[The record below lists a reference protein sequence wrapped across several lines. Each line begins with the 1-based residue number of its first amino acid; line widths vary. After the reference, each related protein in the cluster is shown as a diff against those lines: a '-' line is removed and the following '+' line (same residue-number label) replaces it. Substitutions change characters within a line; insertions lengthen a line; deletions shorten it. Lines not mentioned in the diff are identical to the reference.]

1 MQLACKNITVDFS
14 GLRALEKVSLSV
26 ETNEILGLIGP
37 NGSGKTT
44 LLNVLGGQ
52 LKANEGLV
60 TKDNLDITMM
70 PPRLRV
76 KNGLARSFQ
85 IVRTFDSLSV
95 FENVRSA
102 SLITNKNNIEKNNY
116 CNDII
121 SYIGL
126 DKIKNKLAN
135 TLNYGDRRRL
145 EIARAM
151 ATNPDFLLLDEPAAG
166 MNDNESEIL
175 LNTLNAIPKKFKVG
189 ILIIDHDMSL
199 IMKLCHRLHVLESG
213 RTIAEGSIESVKK
226 HPEVIKAYLGKDFWN
241 EYVRSKKPKG

>member
-1 MQLACKNITVDFS
+1 MKLTCSNITVDFS
-14 GLRALEKVSLSV
+14 GLRALNKVSLSV

-52 LKANEGLV
+52 LKSNQGSV
-60 TKDNLDITMM
+60 TKDNLDITTM

-95 FENVRSA
+95 FENVKSA
-102 SLITNKNNIEKNNY
+102 TLISSKSNLEKNNY
-116 CNDII
+116 CNEII

-126 DKIKNKLAN
+126 DKIKNQLAN

-175 LNTLNAIPKKFKVG
+175 LNTLNVIPEKFKVG

-213 RTIAEGSIESVKK
+213 KTIAEGSIESVKK
-226 HPEVIKAYLGKDFWN
+226 HPEVIKAYLGKDF
-241 EYVRSKKPKG
+241 

>member
-1 MQLACKNITVDFS
+1 MKLACNNITVDFS
-14 GLRALEKVSLSV
+14 GLRALDKVSLSV

-52 LKANEGLV
+52 LKSNEGSV
-60 TKDNLDITMM
+60 TKDNLDITTM

-85 IVRTFDSLSV
+85 IVRTFESLSV
-95 FENVRSA
+95 FDNVKSA
-102 SLITNKNNIEKNNY
+102 SLTTSKNNLEKNNY
-116 CNDII
+116 CNEII

-126 DKIKNKLAN
+126 NKIKNELAN

-151 ATNPDFLLLDEPAAG
+151 ATSPDFLLLDEPAAG

-175 LNTLNAIPKKFKVG
+175 LNTLNVIPEKFNIG

-213 RTIAEGSIESVKK
+213 KTIAEGSIDSVKK
-226 HPEVIKAYLGKDFWN
+226 HPEVIKAYLGKDF
-241 EYVRSKKPKG
+241 

>member
-1 MQLACKNITVDFS
+1 MKLACDNITVDFS

-52 LKANEGLV
+52 LKSNEGSV
-60 TKDNLDITMM
+60 TKDNLDITTM

-95 FENVRSA
+95 FENVKSA
-102 SLITNKNNIEKNNY
+102 SLITNKTNLEKNNY
-116 CNDII
+116 CNEII

-126 DKIKNKLAN
+126 NKIKNELAN

-151 ATNPDFLLLDEPAAG
+151 ATNPDFILLDEPAAG
-166 MNDNESEIL
+166 MNDNESEI
-175 LNTLNAIPKKFKVG
+175 
-189 ILIIDHDMSL
+189 
-199 IMKLCHRLHVLESG
+199 
-213 RTIAEGSIESVKK
+213 
-226 HPEVIKAYLGKDFWN
+226 
-241 EYVRSKKPKG
+241 

>member
-1 MQLACKNITVDFS
+1 MKLACSNITVDFS
-14 GLRALEKVSLSV
+14 GLRALDKVSLSF

-52 LKANEGLV
+52 LKSNQGSV
-60 TKDNLDITMM
+60 TKDSLDITTM

-95 FENVRSA
+95 FENVKSA
-102 SLITNKNNIEKNNY
+102 TLISSKSNLEKNNY
-116 CNDII
+116 CNEII

-126 DKIKNKLAN
+126 DKIKNQLAN

-175 LNTLNAIPKKFKVG
+175 LNTLNVIPEKFKVG

-213 RTIAEGSIESVKK
+213 KTIAEGSIESVKK
-226 HPEVIKAYLGKDFWN
+226 HPEVIKAYLGKDF
-241 EYVRSKKPKG
+241 

>member
-1 MQLACKNITVDFS
+1 MKLACSNITVDFS
-14 GLRALEKVSLSV
+14 GLRALDKVSLSF

-52 LKANEGLV
+52 LKSNQGSV
-60 TKDNLDITMM
+60 TKDSLDITTM

-95 FENVRSA
+95 FENVKSA
-102 SLITNKNNIEKNNY
+102 TLISSKSNLEKNNY
-116 CNDII
+116 CNEII

-126 DKIKNKLAN
+126 DKIKNQLAN

-175 LNTLNAIPKKFKVG
+175 LNTLNVIPEKFKVG

-226 HPEVIKAYLGKDFWN
+226 HPEVIKAYLGKDF
-241 EYVRSKKPKG
+241 

>member
-1 MQLACKNITVDFS
+1 MKLACNNITVNFS
-14 GLRALEKVSLSV
+14 GLRALDKVSLSV

-52 LKANEGLV
+52 LKSNEGSV
-60 TKDNLDITMM
+60 TKDNLDITVM

-95 FENVRSA
+95 FENVKSA
-102 SLITNKNNIEKNNY
+102 SLITSKNNLEKNNY
-116 CNDII
+116 CNEII

-126 DKIKNKLAN
+126 DKIKDELAN

-151 ATNPDFLLLDEPAAG
+151 ATSPDFLLLDEPAAG
-166 MNDNESEIL
+166 MNDDESEIL
-175 LNTLNAIPKKFKVG
+175 LNILNAIPEKFRVG

-199 IMKLCHRLHVLESG
+199 IMKLCNRLHVLESG
-213 RTIAEGSIESVKK
+213 KTIAEGSIESVKR
-226 HPEVIKAYLGKDFWN
+226 HPEVIKAYLGKDF
-241 EYVRSKKPKG
+241 

>member
-1 MQLACKNITVDFS
+1 MKLACNNITVDFS
-14 GLRALEKVSLSV
+14 GLRALDKVSLSV

-52 LKANEGLV
+52 LKSNEGSV
-60 TKDNLDITMM
+60 TKDNIDITIM

-85 IVRTFDSLSV
+85 IVRTFESLSV
-95 FENVRSA
+95 FDNVKSA
-102 SLITNKNNIEKNNY
+102 SLTTSKNNLEKNNY
-116 CNDII
+116 CNEII

-126 DKIKNKLAN
+126 NKIKNELAN

-175 LNTLNAIPKKFKVG
+175 LNTLNVIPEKFNVG

-213 RTIAEGSIESVKK
+213 KTIAEGSIESVKK
-226 HPEVIKAYLGKDFWN
+226 HPEVIKAYLGKDF
-241 EYVRSKKPKG
+241 

>member
-1 MQLACKNITVDFS
+1 MKLACNNITVDFS
-14 GLRALEKVSLSV
+14 GLRALNKVSLSV
-26 ETNEILGLIGP
+26 ETKEILGLIGP

-52 LKANEGLV
+52 LKSNEGSV
-60 TKDNLDITMM
+60 KKDNLDITTM

-85 IVRTFDSLSV
+85 IVRTFESLSV
-95 FENVRSA
+95 FDNVKSA
-102 SLITNKNNIEKNNY
+102 SLTTSKSNVEKNNY
-116 CNDII
+116 CNEII

-126 DKIKNKLAN
+126 NKIKNELAN

-151 ATNPDFLLLDEPAAG
+151 ATSPDFLLLDEPAAG

-175 LNTLNAIPKKFKVG
+175 LNTLNVIPKKFNVG

-213 RTIAEGSIESVKK
+213 ETIAEGSIDSVKK
-226 HPEVIKAYLGKDFWN
+226 HPEVIKAYLGKDF
-241 EYVRSKKPKG
+241 

>member
-1 MQLACKNITVDFS
+1 MQLACNNITVDFS
-14 GLRALEKVSLSV
+14 GLRALDKVSLSV
-26 ETNEILGLIGP
+26 KTNEILGLIGP

-52 LKANEGLV
+52 LKSNEGSV
-60 TKDNLDITMM
+60 TKDNLDITIM

-95 FENVRSA
+95 FENVKSA
-102 SLITNKNNIEKNNY
+102 SLITNKTNLEKNNY
-116 CNDII
+116 CNEII

-126 DKIKNKLAN
+126 NKIKNELAN

-175 LNTLNAIPKKFKVG
+175 LNTLNVIPEKFKVG

-213 RTIAEGSIESVKK
+213 KTIAEGSIESVKK
-226 HPEVIKAYLGKDFWN
+226 HPEVIKAYLGKDF
-241 EYVRSKKPKG
+241 

>member
-1 MQLACKNITVDFS
+1 MKLACNNITVDFS
-14 GLRALEKVSLSV
+14 GLRALDKVSLSV

-52 LKANEGLV
+52 LKSNEGSV
-60 TKDNLDITMM
+60 TKDNLDITVM

-95 FENVRSA
+95 FENVKSA
-102 SLITNKNNIEKNNY
+102 SLITSKNNLEKNNY
-116 CNDII
+116 CSEII

-126 DKIKNKLAN
+126 DKIKDELAN

-166 MNDNESEIL
+166 MNDDESEIL
-175 LNTLNAIPKKFKVG
+175 LNILNVIPEKFKVG

-199 IMKLCHRLHVLESG
+199 IMKLCNRLHVLESG
-213 RTIAEGSIESVKK
+213 KTIAEGSIESVKK
-226 HPEVIKAYLGKDFWN
+226 HPEVIKAYLGKDF
-241 EYVRSKKPKG
+241 

>member
-1 MQLACKNITVDFS
+1 MKLACSNITVDFS
-14 GLRALEKVSLSV
+14 GLRALDKVSLSF

-52 LKANEGLV
+52 LKSNQGSV
-60 TKDNLDITMM
+60 TKDNLDITTM

-95 FENVRSA
+95 FENVKSA
-102 SLITNKNNIEKNNY
+102 TLISSKSNIEKNNY
-116 CNDII
+116 CNEII

-126 DKIKNKLAN
+126 DKIKNQLAN

-175 LNTLNAIPKKFKVG
+175 LNTLNVIPEKFKVG

-226 HPEVIKAYLGKDFWN
+226 HPEVIKAYLGKDF
-241 EYVRSKKPKG
+241 

>member
-1 MQLACKNITVDFS
+1 MKLACSNITVDFS
-14 GLRALEKVSLSV
+14 GLRALDKVSLSV

-52 LKANEGLV
+52 LKSNEGSV
-60 TKDNLDITMM
+60 TKDNLDITTM

-85 IVRTFDSLSV
+85 IVRTFESLSV
-95 FENVRSA
+95 FDNVKSA
-102 SLITNKNNIEKNNY
+102 SLTTSKNNLEKNNY
-116 CNDII
+116 CNEII

-126 DKIKNKLAN
+126 NKIKNELAN

-151 ATNPDFLLLDEPAAG
+151 ATSPDFLLLDEPAAG

-175 LNTLNAIPKKFKVG
+175 LNTLNVIPEKFNVG

-213 RTIAEGSIESVKK
+213 GTIAEGSIDSVKK
-226 HPEVIKAYLGKDFWN
+226 HPDVIKAYLGKDF
-241 EYVRSKKPKG
+241 

>member
-1 MQLACKNITVDFS
+1 MKLACNNITVDFS
-14 GLRALEKVSLSV
+14 GLRALDKVSLSV
-26 ETNEILGLIGP
+26 ETKEILGLIGP

-52 LKANEGLV
+52 LKSNEGSV
-60 TKDNLDITMM
+60 KKDSLDITTM

-85 IVRTFDSLSV
+85 IVRTFESLSV
-95 FENVRSA
+95 FDNVKSG
-102 SLITNKNNIEKNNY
+102 SLTTSKSNFEKDNY
-116 CNDII
+116 CNEII

-126 DKIKNKLAN
+126 NKIKNELAN

-151 ATNPDFLLLDEPAAG
+151 ATSPDFLLLDEPAAG

-175 LNTLNAIPKKFKVG
+175 LNTLNVIPEKFNVG

-213 RTIAEGSIESVKK
+213 KTIAEGSIESVKK
-226 HPEVIKAYLGKDFWN
+226 HPEVIKAYLGKDF
-241 EYVRSKKPKG
+241 

>member
-1 MQLACKNITVDFS
+1 MKLACSNITVDFS
-14 GLRALEKVSLSV
+14 GLRALDKVSLSF

-52 LKANEGLV
+52 LKSNQGSV
-60 TKDNLDITMM
+60 TKDNLDITTM

-85 IVRTFDSLSV
+85 IVRTFDALSV
-95 FENVRSA
+95 FENVKSA
-102 SLITNKNNIEKNNY
+102 TLISSKSNLEKNNY
-116 CNDII
+116 CNEII

-126 DKIKNKLAN
+126 DKIKNQLAN

-175 LNTLNAIPKKFKVG
+175 LNTLNVIPEKFKVG

-213 RTIAEGSIESVKK
+213 KTIAEGSIESVKK
-226 HPEVIKAYLGKDFWN
+226 HPEVIKAYLGKDFWLWIF
-241 EYVRSKKPKG
+241 

>member
-1 MQLACKNITVDFS
+1 MKLTCSNITVDFS
-14 GLRALEKVSLSV
+14 GLRALNKVSLSV

-52 LKANEGLV
+52 LKSNQGSV
-60 TKDNLDITMM
+60 TKDNLDITTM

-95 FENVRSA
+95 FENVKSA
-102 SLITNKNNIEKNNY
+102 TLISSKSNLEKNNY
-116 CNDII
+116 CNEII

-126 DKIKNKLAN
+126 DKIKNQLAN

-175 LNTLNAIPKKFKVG
+175 LNTLNAIPEKFNVG

-213 RTIAEGSIESVKK
+213 KTIAEGSIDSVKK
-226 HPEVIKAYLGKDFWN
+226 HPEVIKAYLGKDF
-241 EYVRSKKPKG
+241 

>member
-1 MQLACKNITVDFS
+1 MKLACNNITVDFS
-14 GLRALEKVSLSV
+14 GLRALDKVSLYV

-52 LKANEGLV
+52 LKSNEGSV
-60 TKDNLDITMM
+60 TKDSLDITTM

-95 FENVRSA
+95 FENVKSA
-102 SLITNKNNIEKNNY
+102 SLITSKTNLEKNNY
-116 CNDII
+116 CNEII

-126 DKIKNKLAN
+126 NKIKNELAN

-175 LNTLNAIPKKFKVG
+175 LNTLNVIPEKFKVG

-213 RTIAEGSIESVKK
+213 KTIAEGSIESVKK
-226 HPEVIKAYLGKDFWN
+226 HPEVIKAYLGKDF
-241 EYVRSKKPKG
+241 

>member
-1 MQLACKNITVDFS
+1 MKLACNNITVDFS
-14 GLRALEKVSLSV
+14 GLRALDKVSLSV

-52 LKANEGLV
+52 LKSNEGSV
-60 TKDNLDITMM
+60 TKDSIDITTM

-95 FENVRSA
+95 FENVKSA
-102 SLITNKNNIEKNNY
+102 SLITSKTNLEKNNY
-116 CNDII
+116 CNEII

-126 DKIKNKLAN
+126 NKIKNELAN

-175 LNTLNAIPKKFKVG
+175 LNTLNVIPEKFKVG

-213 RTIAEGSIESVKK
+213 KTIAEGSIESVKK
-226 HPEVIKAYLGKDFWN
+226 HPEVIKAYLGKDF
-241 EYVRSKKPKG
+241 

>member
-1 MQLACKNITVDFS
+1 MQLACNNITVDFS
-14 GLRALEKVSLSV
+14 GLRALDKVSLSV
-26 ETNEILGLIGP
+26 KTNEILGLIGP

-52 LKANEGLV
+52 LKSNEGSV
-60 TKDNLDITMM
+60 TKDNLDITIM

-95 FENVRSA
+95 FENVKSA
-102 SLITNKNNIEKNNY
+102 SLITNMNNIEKNNY
-116 CNDII
+116 CDEII
-121 SYIGL
+121 NYIGL
-126 DKIKNKLAN
+126 NKIKNELAN
-135 TLNYGDRRRL
+135 TLNFGDRRRL

-175 LNTLNAIPKKFKVG
+175 LNTLNVIPEKFKVG

-226 HPEVIKAYLGKDFWN
+226 HPEVIKAYLGKDF
-241 EYVRSKKPKG
+241 

>member
-1 MQLACKNITVDFS
+1 MQLACNNITVDFS
-14 GLRALEKVSLSV
+14 GLRALDKVSLSV
-26 ETNEILGLIGP
+26 KTNEILGLIGP

-52 LKANEGLV
+52 LKSNEGSV
-60 TKDNLDITMM
+60 TKDNLDITIM

-95 FENVRSA
+95 FENVKSA
-102 SLITNKNNIEKNNY
+102 SLITNMNNIEKNNY
-116 CNDII
+116 CDEII
-121 SYIGL
+121 NYIGL
-126 DKIKNKLAN
+126 NKIKNELAN
-135 TLNYGDRRRL
+135 TLNFGDRRRL

-175 LNTLNAIPKKFKVG
+175 LNTLNVIPEKFKVG

-213 RTIAEGSIESVKK
+213 KTIAEGSIESVKK
-226 HPEVIKAYLGKDFWN
+226 HPEVIKAYLGKDF
-241 EYVRSKKPKG
+241 

>member
-1 MQLACKNITVDFS
+1 MKLTCSNITVDFS
-14 GLRALEKVSLSV
+14 GLRALNKVSLSV

-52 LKANEGLV
+52 LKSNEGSV
-60 TKDNLDITMM
+60 TKDSLDITTM

-95 FENVRSA
+95 FENVKSA
-102 SLITNKNNIEKNNY
+102 SLITNKTNLEKNNY
-116 CNDII
+116 CNEII

-126 DKIKNKLAN
+126 NKIKNELAN

-175 LNTLNAIPKKFKVG
+175 LNTLNVIPEKFKVG

-213 RTIAEGSIESVKK
+213 KTIAEGSIESVKK
-226 HPEVIKAYLGKDFWN
+226 HPEVIKAYLGKDF
-241 EYVRSKKPKG
+241 

>member
-1 MQLACKNITVDFS
+1 MKLACDNITVDFS

-52 LKANEGLV
+52 LKSNEGSV
-60 TKDNLDITMM
+60 TKDNLDITTM

-95 FENVRSA
+95 FENVKSA
-102 SLITNKNNIEKNNY
+102 SLITNKTNLEKNNY
-116 CNDII
+116 CNEII

-126 DKIKNKLAN
+126 NKIKNELAN

-175 LNTLNAIPKKFKVG
+175 LNTLNVIPEKFKVG

-213 RTIAEGSIESVKK
+213 KTIAEGSIESVKK
-226 HPEVIKAYLGKDFWN
+226 HPEVIKAYLGKHF
-241 EYVRSKKPKG
+241 

>member
-1 MQLACKNITVDFS
+1 MKLACSNITVDFS
-14 GLRALEKVSLSV
+14 GLRALNKVSLSV
-26 ETNEILGLIGP
+26 ETKEILGLIGP

-52 LKANEGLV
+52 LKSNEGSV
-60 TKDNLDITMM
+60 KKDSLDITTM

-85 IVRTFDSLSV
+85 IVRTFESLSV
-95 FENVRSA
+95 FDNVKSA
-102 SLITNKNNIEKNNY
+102 SLTTSKSNVEKNNY
-116 CNDII
+116 CNEII

-126 DKIKNKLAN
+126 NKIKNELAN

-151 ATNPDFLLLDEPAAG
+151 ATSPDFLLLDEPAAG

-175 LNTLNAIPKKFKVG
+175 LNTLNVIPKKFNVG

-213 RTIAEGSIESVKK
+213 ETIAEGSIDSVKK
-226 HPEVIKAYLGKDFWN
+226 HPDVIKAYLGKDF
-241 EYVRSKKPKG
+241 

>member
-1 MQLACKNITVDFS
+1 MKLACSNITVDFS
-14 GLRALEKVSLSV
+14 GLRALNKVSLSV
-26 ETNEILGLIGP
+26 ETKEILGLIGP

-52 LKANEGLV
+52 LKSNEGTV
-60 TKDNLDITMM
+60 TKDNLDITKM

-76 KNGLARSFQ
+76 QNGLARSFQ
-85 IVRTFDSLSV
+85 IVRTFESLSV
-95 FENVRSA
+95 FDNVKSA
-102 SLITNKNNIEKNNY
+102 SLITSKSSFEKNNY
-116 CNDII
+116 CNEII

-126 DKIKNKLAN
+126 NKIKNQLAN

-151 ATNPDFLLLDEPAAG
+151 ATSPDFLLLDEPAAG

-175 LNTLNAIPKKFKVG
+175 LNTLNVIPEKFNVG

-199 IMKLCHRLHVLESG
+199 IMKLCHKLHVLESG
-213 RTIAEGSIESVKK
+213 ETIAEGSIDSVKK
-226 HPEVIKAYLGKDFWN
+226 HPEVIKAYLGKDF
-241 EYVRSKKPKG
+241 

>member
-1 MQLACKNITVDFS
+1 MKLACNNITVDFS
-14 GLRALEKVSLSV
+14 GLRALDKVSLSV

-52 LKANEGLV
+52 LKSNEGSV
-60 TKDNLDITMM
+60 TKDNIDITIM

-85 IVRTFDSLSV
+85 IVRTFESLSV
-95 FENVRSA
+95 FDNVKSA
-102 SLITNKNNIEKNNY
+102 SLTTSGSNFEKNNY
-116 CNDII
+116 CNEII

-126 DKIKNKLAN
+126 NKIKNELAN

-151 ATNPDFLLLDEPAAG
+151 ATSPDFLLLDEPAAG

-175 LNTLNAIPKKFKVG
+175 LNTLNVIPEKFNVG

-213 RTIAEGSIESVKK
+213 KTIAEGSIDSVKK
-226 HPEVIKAYLGKDFWN
+226 HPEVIKAYLGKDF
-241 EYVRSKKPKG
+241 

>member
-1 MQLACKNITVDFS
+1 MKLACNNITVDFS
-14 GLRALEKVSLSV
+14 GLRALNKVSLSV

-52 LKANEGLV
+52 LKSNEGSV
-60 TKDNLDITMM
+60 TKDNLDITTM

-85 IVRTFDSLSV
+85 IVRTFESLSV
-95 FENVRSA
+95 FDNVKSA
-102 SLITNKNNIEKNNY
+102 SLTTGNSNFEKNNY
-116 CNDII
+116 CNEII

-126 DKIKNKLAN
+126 NKIKNELAN

-175 LNTLNAIPKKFKVG
+175 LNTLNAIPEKFNVG

-213 RTIAEGSIESVKK
+213 KTIAEGSIDSVKK
-226 HPEVIKAYLGKDFWN
+226 HPEVIKAYLGKDF
-241 EYVRSKKPKG
+241 